1 MPKSNLLSQILSIIK
16 LARPLVLLSTFSA
29 WLLGVAISFG
39 LGYEFKWNSFFYG
52 LTSMLLASSSIH
64 FVNEYADYET
74 DALTKR
80 TFYSGGSGIIQSG
93 NITRQSV
100 LHYAVITALAAL
112 TTQNIAI
119 IYGYQKW
126 ETILILV
133 AGIIGGWI
141 YSLPPSLAWRGLGE
155 AWNTLLVAWL
165 LPFYGFVQMSRTTD
179 TWVLL
184 AVLPVTFLAFNN
196 LLGVTWPDRA
206 ADQAVGK
213 KTLATR
219 LEPSTLRKLYLTC
232 TILSFATLLVTE
244 YPSPVFA
251 LSLIAYPL
259 SAIGWRGY
267 TKKEG
272 AGWTVSATHTLIVAQ
287 IVAWLYHGLLIP

>member
-1 MPKSNLLSQILSIIK
+1 MPKSNLLTQILSIIK
-16 LARPLVLLSTFSA
+16 LARPLILLSTFSA

-39 LGYEFKWNSFFYG
+39 LGFEFKPYSFCIG
-52 LTSMLLASSSIH
+52 LSSMLLAASSIH

-80 TFYSGGSGIIQSG
+80 TAYSGGSGIIQTG

-112 TTQNIAI
+112 TLQVFAV
-119 IYGYQKW
+119 IYGCQTW
-126 ETILILV
+126 ETILILII
-133 AGIIGGWI
+133 GTIGGWI

-179 TWVLL
+179 TWVLW

-196 LLGVTWPDRA
+196 LLGVTWSDRA

-219 LEPSTLRKLYLTC
+219 LEPSTLRTLYLIC
-232 TILSFATLLVTE
+232 AILSFAALLITD
-244 YPSPVFA
+244 YPPPVFA

-259 SAIGWRGY
+259 SAMGWRGY

-287 IVAWLYHGLLIP
+287 IVAWIYHGLLTL